1 MLRHAAGAIVLDLV
15 SLTLPIFLLIG
26 IGFAAVRSGFVGQDV
41 TKALGFLVLN
51 IAMPAL
57 ILRALLG
64 QDLRQTFNLSYIGVY
79 LAASLVVMVG
89 ALLVLRLI
97 LGRGLTQSAIV
108 ALGSASSNSGFI
120 GYPVA
125 ALAFGAPALTALPL
139 TIMIENIVVIPLALA
154 LAEAGR
160 QQGQPVAAAARSTLL
175 RLLRMPLLLAII
187 AGTFL
192 AAIDLHLPH
201 ALTTSIG
208 MLADSAIACA
218 LLAVGGTL
226 AGLAARTLGA
236 DILVILAGK
245 LVLHPL
251 LVWLGFVLVGGV
263 PPGLMAAGIVI
274 ASAPMLTVYPIFGQR
289 FGLEGL
295 CAAALVVTT
304 VAGFLTMTVVL
315 GLVGSPEA
323 PTPRAEL
330 SAASAPCPPAPVDMR
345 RSAAADCS
353 G

>member
-1 MLRHAAGAIVLDLV
+1 MLDLV

-41 TKALGFLVLN
+41 TKALGFFVLN

-57 ILRALLG
+57 ILRALLV

-79 LAASLVVMVG
+79 LGASLVVMVG

-97 LGRGLTQSAIV
+97 MGRGLTQSAIV
-108 ALGSASSNSGFI
+108 AMGSASSNSGFI

-154 LAEAGR
+154 LAEAGM
-160 QQGQPVAAAARSTLL
+160 QKGQPASVAARTTLL

-187 AGTFL
+187 AGTLL
-192 AAIDLHLPH
+192 AALDVHPPQPVM
-201 ALTTSIG
+201 TSIG

-226 AGLAARTLGA
+226 AGLAARTLGG

-263 PPGLMAAGIVI
+263 PPALMAAGIVI

-304 VAGFLTMTVVL
+304 VVGFLTMTVVL
-315 GLVGSPEA
+315 GLVGTPEA
-323 PTPRAEL
+323 ASPR
-330 SAASAPCPPAPVDMR
+330 SALPAVSAPCPPEAVDIGR
-345 RSAAADCS
+345 AAAADCA